1 MAPRD
6 TDRAAPSPD
15 TASAIE
21 LVTAYS
27 NLLIFSCS
35 GENEEIF
42 WDALDR
48 PPTHPCL
55 ILDEKHPAFAQALA
69 CTKLEDLLDFLTRA
83 CLLGRQGKEHPT
95 AFTHASSGAA
105 HALALKAMSLNV
117 ANVFKGVTKSHDDR
131 IASDSPPEV
140 DPSLMVA
147 LVPVF
152 DSHQRK
158 CVDLMT
164 ISDPRE
170 GGCDD
175 GTADPLAAVISVAG
189 SCAGYPHNNK
199 EYRDALRQAL
209 APSDLLLMEMK
220 LLLGNDLRQYSRAV
234 RRMISRLFERYIDDP
249 DDDGG
254 DLN

>member
-1 MAPRD
+1 MAFRD

-15 TASAIE
+15 TASAVE
-21 LVTAYS
+21 LVTAHS
-27 NLLIFSCS
+27 DLLLFLPNEI
-35 GENEEIF
+35 NEEVF

-48 PPTHPCL
+48 PPTCSSL

-209 APSDLLLMEMK
+209 APSDLRLKEMT
-220 LLLGNDLRQYSRAV
+220 LLLKNDLRQYLRTFRLAT
-234 RRMISRLFERYIDDP
+234 SRLFNDHTDDS
-249 DDDGG
+249 DDGG